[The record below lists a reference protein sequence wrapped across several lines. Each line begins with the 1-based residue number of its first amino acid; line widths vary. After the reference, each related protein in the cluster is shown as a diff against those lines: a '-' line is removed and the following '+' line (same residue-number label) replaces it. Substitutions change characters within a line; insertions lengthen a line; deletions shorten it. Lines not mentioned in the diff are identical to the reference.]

1 MQNNNNEFKGYSLF
15 NDIEDAEV
23 QRYNRARILVNIMED
38 HSDEFR
44 NVNLTGLMLCKGY
57 FDLVAPEERDNV
69 LNEAKKLLE
78 KKGIII

>member
-1 MQNNNNEFKGYSLF
+1 MHNNNNEFKGYSLF
-15 NDIEDAEV
+15 NDVEEKDT

-38 HSDEFR
+38 HSDAKR

-57 FDLVAPEERDNV
+57 FDLIEPEERDV
-69 LNEAKKLLE
+69 ILEETKKLLE